1 MAEAARGIRVETPS
15 ASERPAADPGAAPSP
30 AGALRRFRW
39 VATAL
44 LVLDALCIVSA
55 VLIVNLVRSGAVST
69 DVVLVTITAP
79 IIWVA
84 VFYAVGL
91 YGVRHLPASEEFRRL
106 ISAVTVGV
114 FLVHFTTVWWDA
126 SPDRVSIGLV
136 WAVAL
141 LMELVARRLGRWY
154 VRQQKRTGRMAF
166 RTLIV
171 GTNQEAE
178 RIARALEAP
187 VRGFIPLGV
196 VTQIVETKVRGG
208 MAVLG
213 TISDIDRMIREHAA
227 ECVFV
232 ASKSVSE
239 DEMRKISS
247 ACRRSRIELRVSTN
261 LPEVLT
267 SRLRVEQV
275 HNDVMAISVRP
286 ATLTRVQM
294 AAKRTFD
301 LLLGSFALV
310 LFSPAMV
317 LTAVLIK
324 LTSAGPVLFRQ
335 ERVTQGGRTFT
346 MFKFRTMV
354 TDPDG
359 ALEGRLIDLSQPFFK
374 LPNDPRLTAVGR
386 ILRASSLDE
395 LPQLW
400 NVLLGDMSLVGPRP
414 LPAEQV
420 AANVEILAS
429 RHEVRAGIT
438 GWWQISG
445 RSEVDVDEALRMD
458 TFYIENWSLT
468 LDLYILLKTIGAV
481 IARRGAY

>member
-1 MAEAARGIRVETPS
+1 MAEAARGIRIETPFPP
-15 ASERPAADPGAAPSP
+15 ERPAADVGVAPSP
-30 AGALRRFRW
+30 AGALRKFRW
-39 VATAL
+39 VTTAL
-44 LVLDALCIVSA
+44 VVLDGLCIISA
-55 VLIVNLVRSGAVST
+55 VLIVNLVRSGAVTT
-69 DVVLVTITAP
+69 DVVLVTIIAP
-79 IIWVA
+79 IIWAA
-84 VFYAVGL
+84 VFSAFGL
-91 YGVRHLPASEEFRRL
+91 YGIRHLPASDEFRRL

-126 SPDRVSIGLV
+126 SPDRVSLGLV
-136 WAVAL
+136 WSVAL

-154 VRQQKRTGRMAF
+154 VRQQKRTRRMAF

-187 VRGFIPLGV
+187 VRGFIPLGFV
-196 VTQIVETKVRGG
+196 AGTVETKAPEG
-208 MAVLG
+208 MTVLS
-213 TISDIDRMIREHAA
+213 TISEIDHAIRDHAA

-232 ASKSVSE
+232 ASTAVSE
-239 DEMRKISS
+239 AEMRQISTS
-247 ACRRSRIELRVSTN
+247 CRRSGIELRVSAN

-267 SRLRVEQV
+267 SRLAVQQI
-275 HNDVMAISVRP
+275 HNEVMAVSVRP
-286 ATLTRVQM
+286 ATLTRAQM

-310 LFSPAMV
+310 LLSPAMA

-324 LTSAGPVLFRQ
+324 MTSAGPVLFRQ

-354 TDPDG
+354 TDPDA
-359 ALEGRLIDLSQPFFK
+359 ALEGRLIDLTQPFFK

-458 TFYIENWSLT
+458 MFYIENWSLT
-468 LDLYILLKTIGAV
+468 LDLYILLKTVGAV